1 MMTSEA
7 PDEAADALPPARRG
21 WRRTVARVAA
31 IAISGALLAGLYRNL
46 DVRLIGQA
54 LLRTDRLWLV
64 ISIAMILPITVL
76 RAIRFLWVA
85 PKGALPGLGEAL
97 RLTLAASALNV
108 FLPLKA
114 GDLIKSYSIA
124 KRTATR
130 AGTAIAIIVYE
141 RLCDLFGIVLWC
153 LIGWT
158 IARPDV
164 PGLTP
169 IFWATLAVFALMFA
183 LLISSHRA
191 AELFRSVVEAVLPE
205 RGRLRK
211 LRDLAHG
218 WPDLLDLLRG
228 RRRLV
233 VFFSLLLWLTHLT
246 QIWLF
251 TVALSVTIPFAVCAS
266 LAAIALM
273 AGQLPL
279 TIAGLG
285 TRDVALVVLL
295 SRYMAPETAAAMGV
309 LVSTRNF
316 LPPLIGLPVMRPYLS
331 SAVEEA
337 RRWRRDA
344 EQTE

>member
-1 MMTSEA
+1 MSDAAET
-7 PDEAADALPPARRG
+7 AADALPPGRPG
-21 WRRTVARVAA
+21 WRKSVTRIAA
-31 IAISGALLAGLYRNL
+31 VAISGALIAGLYRTL
-46 DVRLIGQA
+46 DARLIGQA
-54 LLRTDRLWLV
+54 LIRTDRTWLV
-64 ISIAMILPITVL
+64 ISVAMIVPITVL

-97 RLTLAASALNV
+97 RLTFAASALNV

-114 GDLIKSYSIA
+114 GDLIKSYFIA
-124 KRTATR
+124 TRTRTR

-141 RLCDLFGIVLWC
+141 RLCDLFGIVVWC
-153 LIGWT
+153 LIGW
-158 IARPDV
+158 ALERPDV

-169 IFWATLAVFALMFA
+169 AFWAALGVLALVFA

-191 AELFRSVVEAVLPE
+191 AELFRSVIEAVLPE

-211 LRDLAHG
+211 VRDLAHG

-233 VFFSLLLWLTHLT
+233 VFFSLLLWFTHLT
-246 QIWLF
+246 QLWLF
-251 TVALSVTIPFAVCAS
+251 TVALSVQIPFGVCVS

-279 TIAGLG
+279 TIAGVG

-295 SRYMAPETAAAMGV
+295 SHYMPAETAAAMGV
-309 LVSTRNF
+309 LVATRNF
-316 LPPLIGLPVMRPYLS
+316 LPPLMGLPVMRPYLS
-331 SAVEEA
+331 SAVDEA
-337 RRWRRDA
+337 RRWRRESERPA
-344 EQTE
+344 